1 MIRLRP
7 GRCLVCGCTDAWG
20 CAAGCWWVD
29 DPGPTAGAG
38 WHMLCSRCARNMAV
52 LILALRRQQEGPR

>member
-7 GRCLVCGCTDAWG
+7 GRCLICGCTDAWG

-29 DPGPTAGAG
+29 D
-38 WHMLCSRCARNMAV
+38 WHMLCSRCARNMALLV
-52 LILALRRQQEGPR
+52 LAWRKKGTTT